1 MAVVDDLLDD
11 SERAELQRKARPCA
25 IKLRLHEARGLN
37 CDRDEAV
44 LCSSHGGGLFYHLSF
59 SAGWQVRRSF
69 FSRSCADVAEECW
82 LTKQPCISADM
93 SEVS

>member
-11 SERAELQRKARPCA
+11 SERAELQHKARPCA

-44 LCSSHGGGLFYHLSF
+44 LCSSHGGGLFYQSLVLCRMASTSKFLFTIMCGCRRGVLAHQATLHL
-59 SAGWQVRRSF
+59 G
-69 FSRSCADVAEECW
+69 
-82 LTKQPCISADM
+82 
-93 SEVS
+93 